1 MTRSPEISLPEKL
14 RENGRLRG
22 NEWAW
27 PVCDIPAVIEA
38 ARLAGLVSIGGQLQF
53 RFPEAICELY
63 WIEVDTFPFVSSA
76 LSWRERVEQTA
87 AVALTQFRALQKD
100 CDFVGEGQSSFGQH
114 LNSYKASGGDP
125 RDAMCFV
132 GILRLPQIRS
142 RSSPTLHT

>member
-53 RFPEAICELY
+53 RFPEATCELY
-63 WIEVDTFPFVSSA
+63 WIGVDTFPFISSDLA
-76 LSWRERVEQTA
+76 WRERVEKTA
-87 AVALTQFRALQKD
+87 VVALSQFRALQKD
-100 CDFVGEGQSSFGQH
+100 CDFLAEGQSSFGQH
-114 LNSYKASGGDP
+114 LDSYRAGGGDP

-132 GILRLPQIRS
+132 WYLEATGDLEQV
-142 RSSPTLHT
+142 